1 MRTNIPINSS
11 IHLSSVFIDSYVLS
25 EKFPRIFVDTSHQGY
40 ANSGLALTVTM
51 FCHELAT
58 LHDNSTD
65 ILTQFSLMKPSFS
78 ELRNSADAAAL
89 LVLDFDYCGVAWGNT
104 VRSGNTFSVTRKVE

>member
-1 MRTNIPINSS
+1 
-11 IHLSSVFIDSYVLS
+11 
-25 EKFPRIFVDTSHQGY
+25 
-40 ANSGLALTVTM
+40 M

-58 LHDNSTD
+58 VHDTSTD

-89 LVLDFDYCGVAWGNT
+89 LVLDFDYCGQAWGDT
-104 VRSGNTFSVTRKVE
+104 VRSGNTFSVTRKVK